1 MGRQDP
7 VAPKVS
13 KSLTSRR
20 KCSRAK
26 CLYLLSLPKSTI
38 RKDDDRCSNPLKTV
52 GAGALSLSSS

>member
-13 KSLTSRR
+13 ERLTSRK

-26 CLYLLSLPKSTI
+26 CLCLLSLSKSTI
-38 RKDDDRCSNPLKTV
+38 WKDDDRCNPLKTLD
-52 GAGALSLSSS
+52 AGALSLSSS